1 MPVLRLQHV
10 IALPSKDARQQL
22 SHARLTSTTS
32 TRSSPSH
39 AVSSRTV
46 GNSTFSAREAGRRK
60 SVSVAPDLVFVE
72 SDIPVT
78 AYVLH
83 TAPPECMSM
92 TNFVIYLIGT
102 LLVVAGLAYGASRLG
117 VSQVWIVAGALVII
131 GLGLMGGIVKTRQK
145 DPAS

>member
-1 MPVLRLQHV
+1 M
-10 IALPSKDARQQL
+10 
-22 SHARLTSTTS
+22 
-32 TRSSPSH
+32 
-39 AVSSRTV
+39 SR
-46 GNSTFSAREAGRRK
+46 
-60 SVSVAPDLVFVE
+60 PDLVFVE